1 MDQNAI
7 SRKKFLGLS
16 AAATG
21 AALFSGINSSAMT
34 KDLAD
39 DKKKAALKEYILTNV
54 RLKKDLNIMI
64 KRKSLPQIRPCTTYI
79 LPMVKS
85 KRLQKV
91 N

>member
-34 KDLAD
+34 KDLAEI
-39 DKKKAALKEYILTNV
+39 AF
-54 RLKKDLNIMI
+54 
-64 KRKSLPQIRPCTTYI
+64 S
-79 LPMVKS
+79 
-85 KRLQKV
+85 
-91 N
+91 